1 VIIVVHHNGAT
12 MLMVAARKIEAMVQS
27 TIPAT
32 TVITVKITVIVG
44 KREGYAIGTLKGEN
58 VCVNA

>member
-1 VIIVVHHNGAT
+1 